1 MLNRLISIAPMMGY
15 TDRHFRMLMRV
26 ITPHALLYTEM
37 VTTHELLKGRYP
49 QRVLHIHAEEH
60 PIALQLGGSEPEDFA
75 RCAVLAANSGFDEVN
90 LNIGCPSDRVQ
101 KGRFGACL
109 MKEPQRVADCVGAIK
124 AVVDI
129 PVTVKTRI
137 GVDDCDGYQDL
148 CHFIQTVAS
157 AGCEVFII
165 HARKAWLNGLSP
177 RENRHIPPL
186 CYPIVY
192 QLKKDFPHLQI
203 IVNGG
208 IQSIEEIDR
217 HLQVVDGVMLGRV
230 AYQQP
235 LLFAQLEQR
244 YFNKAC
250 ESLTPQLVLSRY
262 APYLDQQLAVGTKR
276 SSIFR
281 HLHGL
286 YQGQPGAKRWRQYLH
301 AANQSSDMTRF
312 FDGSTNCHSQQLGS
326 IYNSTIPMIFEEA
339 K

>member
-26 ITPHALLYTEM
+26 ISPHALLYTEM
-37 VTTHELLKGRYP
+37 VTTNALLKGRYP
-49 QRVLHIHAEEH
+49 ERVLHINPEEH

-75 RCAVLAANSGFDEVN
+75 RCAKLAADHGFDEVN
-90 LNIGCPSDRVQ
+90 LNIGCPSNRVQ

-109 MKEPQRVADCVGAIK
+109 MKEPQRVADCVAAIK

-137 GVDDCDGYQDL
+137 GVDDRDDYPHL

-157 AGCEVFII
+157 AGCEVFIV
-165 HARKAWLNGLSP
+165 HARKAWLKGLSP
-177 RENRHIPPL
+177 KENRQIPPL
-186 CYPIVY
+186 HYPVVY
-192 QLKKDFPHLQI
+192 QLKQDFPHLQI

-208 IQSIEEIDR
+208 IKSVEEIDQ
-217 HLQVVDGVMLGRV
+217 HLQFVDGVMIGRM

-235 LLFAQLEQR
+235 LLFATLEQR
-244 YFNKAC
+244 YFNSVN
-250 ESLTPQLVLSRY
+250 ELITPQTILSRY
-262 APYLDQQLAVGTKR
+262 APYLNQQFANGAKY
-276 SSIFR
+276 SSIIR

-301 AANQSSDMTRF
+301 SVNQKSLKFQVVLDQF
-312 FDGSTNCHSQQLGS
+312 FD
-326 IYNSTIPMIFEEA
+326 A
-339 K
+339 